1 MGRRIIHRFLIAAM
15 AICFALPAITYAQPS
30 DKGST
35 DVFGLN
41 PLLYN
46 GRYYSYFPA
55 AGTIGTPYLENSDFA
70 LGTVTVRGVQF
81 TGLTLNYDVYNQQ
94 LVLKFKDA
102 IGAVSQIIISDAWLE
117 GFSLGDMA
125 FRVLQTSDTSKRIF
139 RVTGSGPYYIMEY
152 TSKTVALD
160 NQMGATNYRFSN
172 IKTARYLQ
180 TETGLNPFTG
190 NKSYLSLFTSEKQL
204 LIRKYLR
211 ENRVR
216 LRKCNDRE
224 LLGLINFCNKL

>member
-15 AICFALPAITYAQPS
+15 AICFVFPAISVAQPS
-30 DKGST
+30 GKRGT
-35 DVFGLN
+35 DVFGLD

-55 AGTIGTPYLENSDFA
+55 AGTIGTPYLENSDFVE
-70 LGTVTVRGVQF
+70 GTVTVRGVQF
-81 TGLTLNYDVYNQQ
+81 AGLSLNYDVYNQQ
-94 LVLKFKDA
+94 LVLKYKDA
-102 IGAVSQIIISDAWLE
+102 IGAVSLIIISDAWLE
-117 GFSLGDMA
+117 GFSLGDMV

-152 TSKTVALD
+152 NSKTIALD
-160 NQMGATNYRFSN
+160 NQMSARNYRFSN

-180 TETGLNPFTG
+180 TEAGLNPFTG
-190 NKSYLSLFTSEKQL
+190 NKSYLSLFIAEKQM
-204 LIRKYLR
+204 LIRRYLR